1 MSLAKFPIPL
11 QDQLSVTS
19 ISQRTTFVTKTNVMG
34 SMQSMYTFFIFVE
47 SLIQF
52 KHEWNIKHESL
63 PFVTFYILNWQCF
76 EAYVMHFIA
85 RL

>member
-34 SMQSMYTFFIFVE
+34 SMQSMYTFFHICRKSDF
-47 SLIQF
+47 SLNMNGI
-52 KHEWNIKHESL
+52 
-63 PFVTFYILNWQCF
+63 
-76 EAYVMHFIA
+76 
-85 RL
+85 